1 MNLATLEVH
10 KRPIIAFFSTGDEL
24 VPPGTEPGPN
34 QIVSANNDGLAAI
47 ILEAGGIPLD
57 LGIVPDDLD
66 AIREAAESAREADM
80 LITLGGASVGEHDLI
95 REALTPLGLDID
107 FWKIA
112 MRPGKP
118 LMYGKLGDL
127 PMLGLPGNPVSALVC
142 AALFLR
148 PAIARLQG
156 GDSALHTTIARLG
169 AALPSNGPRE
179 DYLRAGFDHVTD
191 ELPVATPAET
201 QDSSMLSV
209 LSHAGCLVIRPPHAP
224 AAKAGEIVRVLPL
237 RA

>member
-1 MNLATLEVH
+1 E
-10 KRPIIAFFSTGDEL
+10 R
-24 VPPGTEPGPN
+24 
-34 QIVSANNDGLAAI
+34 
-47 ILEAGGIPLD
+47 
-57 LGIVPDDLD
+57 
-66 AIREAAESAREADM
+66 AREADM
-80 LITLGGASVGEHDLI
+80 LVTLGGASVGEHDLI

-118 LMYGKLGDL
+118 LMYGTLGRL
-127 PMLGLPGNPVSALVC
+127 PLLGLPGNPVSALVC
-142 AALFLR
+142 ATLFLR

-169 AALPSNGPRE
+169 TDLPANGPRE
-179 DYLRAGFDHVTD
+179 DYMRAGFDHVAG

-209 LSHAGCLVIRPPHAP
+209 LSRAGCLVIRPPHAA
-224 AAKAGEIVRVLPL
+224 AAK
-237 RA
+237 